1 MDRRTFMQIA
11 ACAGMTVAG
20 PSAFAEDQLDKLMG
34 KPRKSYEPYTGTMWI
49 FVHAGGGWDPTSLC
63 DPKGADFVDQPDR
76 MNNYLKA
83 DIETAGNI
91 SYAPVAGNNAFFQ
104 KWYEKVMVVNGIDMK
119 TNGHDAG
126 VRHTWSGR
134 LSEGHPSMAAFI
146 AGAYSPNQPMSF
158 LAFSGY
164 DETAG
169 LVARTRAANV
179 GVLARVAY
187 PDLVDAQAE
196 ESASFHSPAVQE
208 LITEFQA
215 KRDEALIAGQ
225 GLPKIRESMR
235 TLFTARSGA
244 NELKLLQQYLPDP
257 DVLGG
262 LSNLQQ
268 QAAIAIAAF
277 RAGICVSANLG
288 IGGFDTHGNH
298 DDSHFPRLQEITEGL
313 DFIMEEA
320 ARQGVEDRVFVAV
333 GSDFGRTPGYNDGNG
348 KDHWPVTSMMFMGA
362 GVPGNTVVGQS
373 GERHDAVPNDK
384 LGVNMEPGHIANAM
398 RRLAGLDQHDFA
410 AMFPIDMEAASI
422 FNT

>member
-20 PSAFAEDQLDKLMG
+20 PQAFAEDQLDKLMG
-34 KPRKSYEPYTGTMWI
+34 KPRKSYEPYTGTLWI

-63 DPKGADFVDQPDR
+63 DPKGADFMDQPDR

-104 KWYEKVMVVNGIDMK
+104 KWSGSTLVVNGIDMK

-158 LAFSGY
+158 LSFSGF

-169 LVARTRAANV
+169 LVARTRAANTD
-179 GVLARVAY
+179 VLARVAY
-187 PDLVDAQAE
+187 PDRQNPE
-196 ESASFHSPAVQE
+196 EELSNFHSPAVQA

-215 KRDEALIAGQ
+215 KRDEAMIANQ

-244 NELKLLQQYLPDP
+244 NELKQLQQYLPDP
-257 DVLGG
+257 LPDGEIAR
-262 LSNLQQ
+262 
-268 QAAIAIAAF
+268 QAAVAIAAF

-288 IGGFDTHGNH
+288 VGGFDTHGDH
-298 DDSHFPRLQEITEGL
+298 DNSHFPRLQAITEGL

-320 ARQGVEDRVFVAV
+320 ARQGVQDRVFIAV

-348 KDHWPVTSMMFMGA
+348 KDHWPVSSMMFMGA
-362 GVPGNTVVGQS
+362 GVPGNRVIGQS
-373 GERHDAVPNDK
+373 DERHNALPSDE
-384 LGVNMEPGHIANAM
+384 LGVNMEPGHIANAI

-422 FNT
+422 FS